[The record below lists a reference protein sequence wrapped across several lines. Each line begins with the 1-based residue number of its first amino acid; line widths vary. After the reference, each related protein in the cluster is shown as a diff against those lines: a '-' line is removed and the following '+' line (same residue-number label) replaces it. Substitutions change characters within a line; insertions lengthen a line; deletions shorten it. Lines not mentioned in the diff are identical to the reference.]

1 MKTRAFYISLLT
13 VLLSF
18 TSIKAQLGSHI
29 GFNVGPSI
37 SVFHGSDY
45 AENFRS
51 KTGLAAGITYQYAFN
66 TTFALHTGLMYE
78 SKGVTSRMTLDP
90 FDIDVRTRSNFSY
103 LAAPVLFR
111 AHLLPEKKL
120 RPFINAGPYFGFL
133 MRQMNVTRSDNNG
146 NIDVERENNTDSFNA
161 FDIGLSGGVGLDF
174 LITSNMHLDFEVRN
188 NLGFY
193 NISESDNSDFR
204 LKNNSLNFMV
214 GMLFSIH

>member
-13 VLLSF
+13 VLVSF

-103 LAAPVLFR
+103 LAVPVLFR

-161 FDIGLSGGVGLDF
+161 FDVGLSGGVGLDF

>member
-103 LAAPVLFR
+103 LAVPVLFR

-161 FDIGLSGGVGLDF
+161 FDVGLSGGVGLDF

>member
-103 LAAPVLFR
+103 LLVPVLFR

-174 LITSNMHLDFEVRN
+174 LITSNMHLDFEVRD

>member
-1 MKTRAFYISLLT
+1 MKTKAFYMGVLAL
-13 VLLSF
+13 LLSI
-18 TSIKAQLGSHI
+18 TVVKAQLGSHI

-66 TTFALHTGLMYE
+66 TTFALHTGLLYE
-78 SKGVTSRMTLDP
+78 SKGITSRVTLDP

-103 LAAPVLFR
+103 LAIPVLFR
-111 AHLLPEKKL
+111 AHLMPDKKL

-133 MRQMNVTRSDNNG
+133 MRQMNVQRSDNNG
-146 NIDVERENNTDSFNA
+146 NIDIERTNNTDNFNA
-161 FDIGLSGGVGLDF
+161 FDVGLSGGIGLDF
-174 LITSNMHLDFEVRN
+174 LITSNMHLDLEVRD

-193 NISESDNSDFR
+193 NINESNDADFR
-204 LKNNSLNFMV
+204 LKNNSLNFLI
-214 GMLFSIH
+214 GMQFSIH

>member
-103 LAAPVLFR
+103 LAVPVLFR

-120 RPFINAGPYFGFL
+120 RLFINAGPYFGFL

-174 LITSNMHLDFEVRN
+174 LITSNMHLDFEVRD